1 MCRSPTRR
9 RISSIPATH
18 GHRRSKSSPPA
29 DLPEDAGE
37 TIAPPAEFR
46 EEPARFGLGK
56 PTLLGDEVRHPF
68 GGDRFAS
75 PSAGHHRIDPAG
87 PPFDDSEPH
96 SQGKNNNR
104 AAERRVLRRS
114 AAGQS
119 V

>member
-37 TIAPPAEFR
+37 TSSAPAEFR

-68 GGDRFAS
+68 GGDRFAF
-75 PSAGHHRIDPAG
+75 PSAGHHRIDPARL
-87 PPFDDSEPH
+87 PYDDSETRYR
-96 SQGKNNNR
+96 GEDN
-104 AAERRVLRRS
+104 
-114 AAGQS
+114 
-119 V
+119 